1 MSDIAIRTLSGREL
15 APYLADLARL
25 RIAVFREF
33 PYLYDGSAEYEEKY
47 LQTYLDSPDSVV
59 ILALDGETVIGA
71 STGLPMTDE
80 TEEFQTPFLEHRY
93 DPARVFYCAESV
105 LLPEYRGKGIYKHFF
120 TGREDHA
127 RKLGRF
133 DWCAFCCVQRPED
146 HPRRPA
152 DYAPLDP
159 VWRKFGYVKH
169 PELVAAYQWKDLGEE
184 EESFKPMVFW
194 LKSLRETGS

>member
-1 MSDIAIRTLSGREL
+1 MSDIAIRTLSGHEL

-25 RIAVFREF
+25 RIAVFREY
-33 PYLYDGSAEYEEKY
+33 PYLYDGTAEYEEKY

-59 ILALDGETVIGA
+59 ILALDGDRAIGA

-80 TEEFQTPFLEHRY
+80 TGEFQAPFIEHGY

-105 LLPEYRGKGIYKHFF
+105 LLPEYRGKGIYKRFF

-133 DWCAFCCVQRPED
+133 DWCAFCCVQRPGD

-159 VWRKFGYVKH
+159 VWRKFGYVQH
-169 PELVAAYQWKDLGEE
+169 PELFTAYQWKDLDEE
-184 EESFKPMVFW
+184 EEFFKPMVFW
-194 LKSLRETGS
+194 LKSLREANP